1 MNDERLTEARKKINE
16 IDKNMAKLFEE
27 RMNVA
32 KEIAEY
38 KKENGIPIF
47 DESRETEVIKK
58 NTEYINTEEYKDYY
72 VEFVQNVMDISKQ
85 YQRDRMEGSK

>member
-58 NTEYINTEEYKDYY
+58 NTEYINTEDYKDYY

>member
-16 IDKNMAKLFEE
+16 VDEKMAKLFEE
-27 RMNVA
+27 RMDVT

-38 KKENGIPIF
+38 KKENGLPIF
-47 DESRETEVIKK
+47 DESREKEVIKN
-58 NTEYINTEEYKDYY
+58 NTNYIDSEDYKSYYTE
-72 VEFVQNVMDISKQ
+72 FIQSVMDISKE

>member
-16 IDKNMAKLFEE
+16 VDEKMAKLFEE
-27 RMNVA
+27 RMHVT

-38 KKENGIPIF
+38 KKENGLPIF
-47 DESRETEVIKK
+47 DESREKEVIKN
-58 NTEYINTEEYKDYY
+58 NTNYIDSEDYKSYYTE
-72 VEFVQNVMDISKQ
+72 FIQSVMDISKE